1 MCRQVDQH
9 HPSQIAGV
17 ELPNLACV
25 HWWFF
30 PDSYDDWV
38 PQVQCANMRTSSTRT
53 RIRINLDDIKNNN
66 TQAHARTD
74 RQTYTNTH
82 TRTHAHTHT
91 HTHTL
96 LMMMGSHR
104 RLRWR
109 VNTLRILARIS
120 GR

>member
-66 TQAHARTD
+66 TQAHAQTD
-74 RQTYTNTH
+74 RQTHTNI
-82 TRTHAHTHT
+82 HTHT

-96 LMMMGSHR
+96 LMMMGGHR

-109 VNTLRILARIS
+109 VNTRRILARIS